1 MFEDDDLELDFGD
14 SLLEPMTILKSNPT
28 SKSKMPISTSISNIR
43 SYNQPYPTR
52 PPLEKMPLSKTQV
65 RKNQNDPKPDF
76 SFKSPPPPKT
86 VYDDRHHS
94 APTPSPLLPVSPPI
108 TTHNPDQA
116 LTMHHQPQP
125 SPKAGLVRRFPG
137 PAGLL
142 PKLAPGVHKAVKEE
156 DSEEKIELDEA
167 NECEGVGDCVAWK
180 RAMEELG
187 MVSKDSLVERFN
199 TNWIKD
205 KSQAGATKKMPFFLC
220 KIVKLDLTS
229 ADPMVMLVDREGK
242 VEGSMHRDVVEQFS
256 KEVRVGSVLV
266 LQSVV
271 VLVTARKQYVNI
283 TLNNLVAIYTKTNV
297 KQLKRVCKEDMMVVA
312 RELDRVREQQLK
324 SILGEKSQPSPSSSP
339 QSLLSPAWSS
349 PQLRHIS
356 RAPDSS
362 MVAPQMRPITISRA
376 PSSPMPRPPPT
387 QHPPLS
393 SPPVARNT
401 FTFKPHSSSTTT
413 TRSYPF
419 HSTQLGTSQAQSQHL
434 VASLMSDLDT
444 SDIFSDF

>member
-14 SLLEPMTILKSNPT
+14 ALLEPMTILKSNPT
-28 SKSKMPISTSISNIR
+28 FRPKMPVSTSSSNLR
-43 SYNQPYPTR
+43 SSNQPYPTH
-52 PPLEKMPLSKTQV
+52 PPPEKKPLSTPV

-76 SFKSPPPPKT
+76 TFKSPPPKT
-86 VYDDRHHS
+86 IVYDRRNP
-94 APTPSPLLPVSPPI
+94 APTPSPVSAPI

-116 LTMHHQPQP
+116 LARHHQPQP
-125 SPKAGLVRRFPG
+125 SPKAGMVRRFPG

-142 PKLAPGVHKAVKEE
+142 PKLAPGVHKAAKEE
-156 DSEEKIELDEA
+156 DNEEKIELDED
-167 NECEGVGDCVAWK
+167 NIECEGVGDCVAWK

-199 TNWIKD
+199 TNWIKN

-220 KIVKLDLTS
+220 KIVKMDLTS
-229 ADPMVMLVDREGK
+229 ADPMVMLVDNEGK

-256 KEVRVGSVLV
+256 KDVRVGSVLV

-271 VLVTARKQYVNI
+271 VLVTARKEYVNI

-297 KQLKRVCKEDMMVVA
+297 KQLKRVSKEDMMVVA

-324 SILGEKSQPSPSSSP
+324 SILGGESQPSPSSSP

-349 PQLRHIS
+349 PQVRHVT
-356 RAPDSS
+356 RAPDPP
-362 MVAPQMRPITISRA
+362 MVAPVPQMRPSTISRA
-376 PSSPMPRPPPT
+376 PSSPIHPPPT
-387 QHPPLS
+387 QHPPLT
-393 SPPVARNT
+393 PPVARNT
-401 FTFKPHSSSTTT
+401 FTFKPHTTT
-413 TRSYPF
+413 TRPHPF